1 LTYKAR
7 ILLVDDRAENLV
19 ALEAI
24 LSSLNQVLVPVR
36 SGEEALKALLV
47 DEFAVILLDVVMP
60 GMDGFETAAHI
71 KRRPRTRDV
80 PIIFLTAASA
90 EPDHAFRGYAAG
102 AVDYISKP
110 FDPWVLRAKV
120 SVFVELYMK
129 NRQLRE
135 QAELLR
141 SQLDVGLE
149 LNREAAR
156 RAATTADRPHGAG
169 ASGTEPGTASSPGAA
184 PGDTASGN
192 AAADAPDRA
201 TTPAQAGR
209 DDDMPAGH
217 AQPLLLKLSGRLA
230 AVEDLVGLL
239 SAQPAVSADPATADC
254 VAQLEHRVGRLR
266 DAFDALRV
274 G

>member
-1 LTYKAR
+1 VSTKAR
-7 ILLVDDRAENLV
+7 ILLVDDRHENLV

-24 LSSLNQVLVPVR
+24 LSSLNQTLVTVR

-60 GMDGFETAAHI
+60 GMDGFETASHI
-71 KRRPRTRDV
+71 KRRPKTRDV

-120 SVFVELYMK
+120 AVFVELYAK
-129 NRQLRE
+129 NQQLQE

-141 SQLDVGLE
+141 SQLGAGPALE
-149 LNREAAR
+149 RGAAR
-156 RAATTADRPHGAG
+156 KAIAASAASGPAVPSGQERDATGTAGPAGESQQAGPDEDAAQAATQ
-169 ASGTEPGTASSPGAA
+169 AA
-184 PGDTASGN
+184 ATGGDT
-192 AAADAPDRA
+192 R
-201 TTPAQAGR
+201 
-209 DDDMPAGH
+209 
-217 AQPLLLKLSGRLA
+217 PLLLELSSRLA
-230 AVEDLVGLL
+230 AVEDLVGVL
-239 SAQPAVSADPATADC
+239 SSQPAVDADDVLADC
-254 VAQLEHRVGRLR
+254 AAQLEHRVGRLR
-266 DAFDALRV
+266 DALDALRV

>member
-1 LTYKAR
+1 VTNKAR
-7 ILLVDDRAENLV
+7 ILLVDDRSENLV

-71 KRRPRTRDV
+71 KRRPKTRDV
-80 PIIFLTAASA
+80 PIIYLTAASS

-120 SVFVELYMK
+120 SVFVELYVK

-141 SQLDVGLE
+141 SQLDMG
-149 LNREAAR
+149 AAR
-156 RAATTADRPHGAG
+156 RAIPAPSSAPESGDPAG
-169 ASGTEPGTASSPGAA
+169 APAAETGALTVPAA
-184 PGDTASGN
+184 PDGPDTG
-192 AAADAPDRA
+192 AADA
-201 TTPAQAGR
+201 G
-209 DDDMPAGH
+209 G
-217 AQPLLLKLSGRLA
+217 AQPLLLELSGRLA
-230 AVEDLVGLL
+230 AVEDLVGVL
-239 SAQPAVSADPATADC
+239 SAQPAVSSDRTLADC
-254 VAQLEHRVGRLR
+254 ASQLEHRVGRLR
-266 DAFDALRV
+266 DALDALRV

>member
-1 LTYKAR
+1 VTNKAR
-7 ILLVDDRAENLV
+7 ILLVDDRHENLV

-24 LSSLNQVLVPVR
+24 LSSLSQTLVTVR

-60 GMDGFETAAHI
+60 GMDGFETASHI
-71 KRRPRTRDV
+71 KRRPKTRDV

-120 SVFVELYMK
+120 AVFVELYVK
-129 NRQLRE
+129 NQQLRE

-141 SQLDVGLE
+141 SQLGTGAALE
-149 LNREAAR
+149 RGAVRKAIAAPSGPKDGAGPADAASETQQAPGAEAAATSA
-156 RAATTADRPHGAG
+156 AATGG
-169 ASGTEPGTASSPGAA
+169 E
-184 PGDTASGN
+184 
-192 AAADAPDRA
+192 
-201 TTPAQAGR
+201 QAG
-209 DDDMPAGH
+209 GG
-217 AQPLLLKLSGRLA
+217 AQPLLLELSSRLA
-230 AVEDLVGLL
+230 AVEDLVGVLGT
-239 SAQPAVSADPATADC
+239 QPAVNADDVLADC
-254 VAQLEHRVGRLR
+254 AAQLEHRVGRLR
-266 DAFDALRV
+266 DALDALRV

>member
-1 LTYKAR
+1 VTTKAR
-7 ILLVDDRAENLV
+7 ILLVDDRHENLV

-24 LSSLNQVLVPVR
+24 LSSLNQILVTVR

-60 GMDGFETAAHI
+60 GMDGFETASHI
-71 KRRPRTRDV
+71 KRRPKTRDV

-120 SVFVELYMK
+120 AVFVELYAK
-129 NRQLRE
+129 NQQLQE

-141 SQLDVGLE
+141 SQLGAGPALE
-149 LNREAAR
+149 RGAVRKAI
-156 RAATTADRPHGAG
+156 AGPSGAGPDATGAG
-169 ASGTEPGTASSPGAA
+169 AA
-184 PGDTASGN
+184 GD
-192 AAADAPDRA
+192 AAAGDPAETPGEDAARP
-201 TTPAQAGR
+201 PAE
-209 DDDMPAGH
+209 PAGDRGD
-217 AQPLLLKLSGRLA
+217 AQPLLLELSSRLA
-230 AVEDLVGLL
+230 AVEDLVGVLGG
-239 SAQPAVSADPATADC
+239 QPAVSSDNVLADC
-254 VAQLEHRVGRLR
+254 AAQLEHRVGRLR
-266 DAFDALRV
+266 DALDALRV